1 MPAFFTPNLKIL
13 PQGQRELWPLLTG
26 VPARFTLYG
35 GTALAI
41 QLGHRES
48 VDFDFFSSQAFD
60 PNQLYSAL
68 AFLHPGRLVQS
79 SENTLSC
86 IVALATAQARRPFF

>member
-13 PQGQRELWPLLTG
+13 TQGQRELWPLLAA
-26 VPARFTLYG
+26 VSARFTLYG

-48 VDFDFFSSQAFD
+48 VDFDFFSS
-60 PNQLYSAL
+60 
-68 AFLHPGRLVQS
+68 
-79 SENTLSC
+79 
-86 IVALATAQARRPFF
+86 